1 MAMITFIKACQSFF
15 SAEPFGRHVSVPEFK
30 ALTTEDKLDLSAMLQ
45 DGARL
50 RARALQPPGSVVIK
64 TWL

>member
-45 DGARL
+45 TVPGYEHEPYS
-50 RARALQPPGSVVIK
+50 PPAQ
-64 TWL
+64 